1 MSGALSIPEPVVG
14 TKDDPLHQAMCAMSA
29 EIAELKRPRK
39 ILLVEDD
46 VSLIELM
53 QRWVAGYNASLSA
66 ETTYQAGLEAAQ
78 TGEFDLILLD
88 VKLGGPET
96 GVDLFAE
103 IRRRIGDHPPVVI
116 FTGLVTPQLTHAV
129 EQIGFAP
136 FIKKPE
142 QINPRFIRSFLH
154 CFNIQ
159 EKSEPK
165 DR

>member
-1 MSGALSIPEPVVG
+1 MSGALSIPEPIVG
-14 TKDDPLHQAMCAMSA
+14 TEADPLHQAMRAMSD
-29 EIAELKRPRK
+29 EITVLKRPRK

-46 VSLIELM
+46 VALIELM
-53 QRWVAGYNASLSA
+53 QRLVVDYNVVLVTR
-66 ETTYQAGLEAAQ
+66 TTYQAGLDAIQAEA
-78 TGEFDLILLD
+78 FDLILLD

-103 IRRRIGDHPPVVI
+103 IRRQLGDRPPVVI
-116 FTGLVTPQLTHAV
+116 FTGFMTPELAHAV

-142 QINPRFIRSFLH
+142 QVNPRFIRSFLH

-159 EKSEPK
+159 EK
-165 DR
+165 